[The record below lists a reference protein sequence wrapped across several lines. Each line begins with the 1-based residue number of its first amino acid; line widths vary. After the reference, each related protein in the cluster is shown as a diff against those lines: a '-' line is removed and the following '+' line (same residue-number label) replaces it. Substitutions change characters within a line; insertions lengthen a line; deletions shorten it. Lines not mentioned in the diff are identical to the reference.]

1 MIRFINCIKRRDNV
15 SVEEFRRCW
24 RDPVFPELQKELAK
38 ALGANRYHRA
48 LTLVVEANTLFQ
60 EERGLAEPGDGILE
74 YWWVNARDLVNLI
87 ESPEGPAARHAMTE
101 YQRHFVDFAAT
112 RAFFTEG

>member
-1 MIRFINCIKRRDNV
+1 MIRFINCIKRRDDI
-15 SVEEFRRCW
+15 SVEELRRFW
-24 RDPVFPELQKELAK
+24 TDPVFRELQKELAK

-48 LTLVVEANTLFQ
+48 LTLEVEANTLFL

-74 YWWVNARDLVNLI
+74 YWWENVRDVVKLM
-87 ESPEGPAARHAMTE
+87 ESPEGLAARRAMTE
-101 YQRHFVDFAAT
+101 YQRQFVDFAAT